1 MQALRVLVSFLC
13 ARDLIVFLALALP
26 AGFLSARRLRVPF
39 PLLLSGIFGFLLLR
53 IAAPWAAGTGFS
65 GAGVYFCA
73 MGFSCA
79 TSAAVVFVAMLFS
92 AGAVGK
98 TEIAFSVFCALF
110 LFCPWNLVSL
120 AFAALSAVIFYLARV
135 FVESRSVGKGVFR
148 PVFSVPFVPFMAVGA
163 VIAKLMER
171 I

>member
-1 MQALRVLVSFLC
+1 
-13 ARDLIVFLALALP
+13 
-26 AGFLSARRLRVPF
+26 
-39 PLLLSGIFGFLLLR
+39 
-53 IAAPWAAGTGFS
+53 
-65 GAGVYFCA
+65 
-73 MGFSCA
+73 MGLSCA

-110 LFCPWNLVSL
+110 LFCPWNLVAL

>member
-13 ARDLIVFLALALP
+13 VRDLIVFLAFALP

-73 MGFSCA
+73 MGLSCA

-135 FVESRSVGKGVFR
+135 FVESRSVRKGVFR

>member
-13 ARDLIVFLALALP
+13 ARDWIVFLPLALP
-26 AGFLSARRLRVPF
+26 AGFLASRRKRVPF
-39 PLLLSGIFGFLLLR
+39 PLLLSGIFVFLLLR
-53 IAAPWAAGTGFS
+53 IAAPWADGAGFS

-73 MGFSCA
+73 IALSCV
-79 TSAAVVFVAMLFS
+79 TSAAVLSAAMLFS

-98 TEIAFSVFCALF
+98 TEVAFSVFCALF
-110 LFCPWNLVSL
+110 SFCPWNLVAL

-135 FVESRSVGKGVFR
+135 FVESRSVRKGVFR
-148 PVFSVPFVPFMAVGA
+148 PVFSVPFVPFMVVGA